1 MSIKDFEEFD
11 KLAKQQRVENN
22 KESKSQLFIERKRIS
37 SNSDTDT
44 LDFKNNNFF
53 EFIDNY
59 SMNMLIV
66 IITMIFGLYLL
77 Y

>member
-37 SNSDTDT
+37 SNRDTDT

-59 SMNMLIV
+59 SMNMLVV

>member
-59 SMNMLIV
+59 SMNMLVV